1 MSYRHLLLTLLTLGV
16 AAPAAAQDTV
26 ATAPEGPRQLTR
38 EDLAGW
44 KTIRNA
50 SLSADGRWFGHVLA
64 PNEGDAEVILRTT
77 TGETEH
83 RFPVGDVTQQ
93 NGLTITRD
101 GAWAAFLAW
110 PTAAEA
116 KKLRKDRKPVQG
128 TATLVALG
136 TGEVRRFEK
145 VRRISF
151 AGDRPGWVALHGYPD
166 APATGAGAA
175 GGASPGGGTSGAT
188 LLLHDLARNAT
199 LSIGDVGEFGF
210 DDRGEWLA
218 WTVDTKDRLTNGVQ
232 FRHLASD
239 AVRPGD
245 FAKAVY
251 RRLTWADSGRAL
263 AVMRGIPDTARA
275 DTLFAVV
282 AWTSFGPQGPVRHE
296 MRGDSAAGVPPGL
309 KVSPDRVLR
318 WSDDLATLSLGLR
331 ETNPPKDR
339 GPAWGD
345 DEKPVV
351 EIWHGREPRL
361 QPMQKVQEN
370 ADKSFSWLAVWHL
383 AQQRLVRL
391 ADEEVR
397 DVQLAPTGHWAV
409 GFDQRAYELEGNLT
423 GRRYRDVY
431 VVDQRDGTRRLALTK
446 AGTTL
451 TMSPDGERFAWFE
464 DGHWLTQSFAGGP
477 VRNMTD
483 GISAIFWDEENDRNV
498 DKPARFPLGWTDDSR
513 ALVLTDGWDLWRVPV
528 AAGTATNL
536 TVNGKRDGLRYRQIV
551 QPDPRARGIDLGKPV
566 ELHFYGERTKREG
579 FGRIQPGRPG
589 VTVLLSDDAQ
599 LRVTRARDAARHAW
613 TRGTFVDF
621 PDWWTATGSLT
632 APTRLTDANPQQ
644 REVAWSAGARLVDY
658 VSARGDTL
666 QAALFLPAGWT
677 PGMRAPTVVYIYE
690 KLSQSLH
697 QYAIPNETRY
707 LNPSVY
713 TSRGYAILMPD
724 ITYTLND
731 PGMSA
736 VWTVLP
742 ALDAAVATGVVDPER
757 VGLQGHSWGG
767 YQTAFL
773 VTQTDRFKGA
783 IAGAPLTDMISMYS
797 SVYWNSGSAN
807 QPIFVSS
814 QGRFLGN
821 YIDHA
826 DAYLRNSPN
835 RFAQR
840 VTTPLIIMHNDK
852 DGAVDFNQGVTY
864 FNTLRELGK
873 EVVMLSYPGENHGLA
888 KRANQV
894 DYATRMQEFFD
905 AKLRGMTEPEW
916 YRVGVPRLQLDQHL
930 RARRP
935 PPPTPPATA
944 APDTTVAPASP

>member
-1 MSYRHLLLTLLTLGV
+1 MSHRSLFLALLGMAL
-16 AAPAAAQDTV
+16 AAPVAAQDTV
-26 ATAPEGPRQLTR
+26 ATVVAGPRQLTP

-50 SLSADGRWFGHVLA
+50 ALSADGRWFGHVLA
-64 PNEGDAEVILRTT
+64 PNEGDAEVVLRTT
-77 TGETEH
+77 SGPTEH
-83 RFPVGDVTQQ
+83 RFAAGDVTQQ
-93 NGLTITRD
+93 NALTITRD
-101 GAWAAFLAW
+101 GAWAAFLTW

-128 TATLVALG
+128 TATLVALA

-145 VRRISF
+145 VRRIAF

-166 APATGAGAA
+166 APAGGGAGAA
-175 GGASPGGGTSGAT
+175 PATSGGGTTAAT
-188 LLLHDLARNAT
+188 LLLHDLGRNAT
-199 LSIGDVGEFGF
+199 LAIGDVGEFGF
-210 DDRGEWLA
+210 DERGEWLA
-218 WTVDTKDRLTNGVQ
+218 WTIDTKDRLANGVQ
-232 FRHLASD
+232 FRHLPTD

-245 FAKAVY
+245 FGSAVY
-251 RRLTWADSGRAL
+251 RRLTWADSGSAL
-263 AVMRGIPDTARA
+263 AVMRGIPDTATA
-275 DTLFAVV
+275 DTLFAIV
-282 AWTSFGPQGPVRHE
+282 AWTRFGPQGPIRHE
-296 MRGDSAAGVPPGL
+296 MRGDSAAGMPEGL
-309 KVSPDRVLR
+309 KVSPDRTLR
-318 WSDDLATLSLGLR
+318 WSDDLASLSLGLR
-331 ETNPPKDR
+331 ATNPPKDR
-339 GPAWGD
+339 GAAWEEAD
-345 DEKPVV
+345 KPVV
-351 EIWHGREPRL
+351 EIWHGSEPRL
-361 QPMQKVQEN
+361 QPMQKVQEG

-383 AQQRLVRL
+383 AAQRLVRL
-391 ADEEVR
+391 ADEQVR
-397 DVQLAPTGHWAV
+397 DVQLAPVGPWAI
-409 GFDQRAYELEGNLT
+409 GFDQRAYELDGNLT

-431 VVDQRDGTRRLALTK
+431 VIDQRDGSRRLALTK

-451 TMSPDGERFAWFE
+451 TMSPDGSRFAWFE
-464 DGHWLTQSFAGGP
+464 DGHWLTQAFSGGP
-477 VRNMTD
+477 TRNLTA
-483 GISAIFWDEENDRNV
+483 GIAATFWNDEDDHNV
-498 DKPARFPLGWTDDSR
+498 EKPARVPLGWTHDSR

-528 AAGTATNL
+528 AAGPATNL
-536 TVNGKRDGLRYRQIV
+536 TVNGKREGWRYRQIV
-551 QPDPRARGIDLGKPV
+551 QPDPRARGIDLTRPV

-579 FGRIQPGRPG
+579 FGRIMPGRVG
-589 VTVLLSDDAQ
+589 VTVLLADDAQ
-599 LRVTRARDAARHAW
+599 LRVTRARDADRHAW

-621 PDWWTATGSLT
+621 PDWWTAAGDLR
-632 APTRLTDANPQQ
+632 AATRLTTANPQQ
-644 REVAWSAGARLVDY
+644 QAIAWSAGARLVDY
-658 VSARGDTL
+658 VSAQGDTL

-677 PGMRAPTVVYIYE
+677 PGTRAPTVVYIYE

-697 QYAIPNETRY
+697 QYAIPNATRY

-736 VWTVLP
+736 VWAVLP
-742 ALDAAVATGVVDPER
+742 ALDAAIATGVVDPDR

-821 YIDHA
+821 YLDHA
-826 DAYLRNSPN
+826 EAYRRNSPN
-835 RFAQR
+835 RFADR

-888 KRANQV
+888 KRANQI

-905 AKLRGMTEPEW
+905 AKLRGLPEPDW
-916 YRVGVPRLQLDQHL
+916 YRVGVPRLQLDAHL

-935 PPPTPPATA
+935 PPPTKPATA
-944 APDTTVAPASP
+944 APAPTTAPASP

>member
-1 MSYRHLLLTLLTLGV
+1 MSHRRWFLAFLSLALS
-16 AAPAAAQDTV
+16 APAAAQDTV
-26 ATAPEGPRQLTR
+26 ATVSTGPRQLTR
-38 EDLAGW
+38 EDLMGW
-44 KTIRNA
+44 KSVRNA
-50 SLSADGRWFGHVLA
+50 TLAADGRWFGHVLA
-64 PNEGDAEVILRTT
+64 PNEGDAEVILRMTA
-77 TGETEH
+77 GDTEH
-83 RFPVGDVTQQ
+83 RFPAGDVTQQ
-93 NGLTITRD
+93 NALTITRD

-116 KKLRKDRKPVQG
+116 KKLRKDRKPVQA
-128 TATLVALG
+128 TATLVALA

-145 VRRISF
+145 VRRIAF
-151 AGDRPGWVALHGYPD
+151 AGDRPGWVALHGYPET
-166 APATGAGAA
+166 PTAGAA
-175 GGASPGGGTSGAT
+175 GAAAPSGGGTSGAT

-210 DDRGEWLA
+210 DERGEWLA
-218 WTVDTKDRLTNGVQ
+218 WTVETKDRLTNGVQ

-251 RRLTWADSGRAL
+251 RRLTWADSGSAL
-263 AVMRGIPDTARA
+263 AVMRGIPDSASA

-282 AWTSFGPQGPVRHE
+282 AWTRFGPQGPVRHE
-296 MRGDSAAGVPPGL
+296 MRGDSAAGMPSGL

-318 WSDDLATLSLGLR
+318 WSDDLTSLSLGLR
-331 ETNPPKDR
+331 AINPPKDR
-339 GPAWGD
+339 GPAWED
-345 DEKPVV
+345 DDKPVV
-351 EIWHGREPRL
+351 EIWHGSEPRL
-361 QPMQKVQEN
+361 QPMQKVQES
-370 ADKSFSWLAVWHL
+370 ADKAFSWLAVWHL
-383 AQQRLVRL
+383 APQRLIRL

-409 GFDQRAYELEGNLT
+409 GFDQRAYELEGNLS

-431 VVDQRDGTRRLALTK
+431 VIDQRDGSRRLVLTK
-446 AGTTL
+446 AGTSL
-451 TMSPDGERFAWFE
+451 TMSPNGERFAWFE
-464 DGHWLTQSFAGGP
+464 DGQWLTQAFSGGS
-477 VRNMTD
+477 VRNVTE
-483 GISAIFWDEENDRNV
+483 GIAATFWDDENDRNV
-498 DKPARFPLGWTDDSR
+498 EKPARFPLGWTQDSR
-513 ALVLTDGWDLWRVPV
+513 ALVLSDGWDLWRVPV
-528 AAGTATNL
+528 APGAATNL
-536 TVNGKRDGLRYRQIV
+536 TVNGKREGLRYRQIV
-551 QPDPRARGIDLGKPV
+551 QPDPRARGIDLTKPV
-566 ELHFYGERTKREG
+566 DLHFYGERTKREG

-589 VTVLLSDDAQ
+589 VTVLLTDDAQ
-599 LRVTRARDAARHAW
+599 IRVTRARDAARHAW
-613 TRGTFVDF
+613 TRGTFVEF
-621 PDWWTATGSLT
+621 PDWWTGTGSLT
-632 APTRLTDANPQQ
+632 AATRLTDANPQQ

-658 VSARGDTL
+658 VSAKGDTL

-677 PGMRAPTVVYIYE
+677 PGTKAPTVVYIYE

-697 QYAIPNETRY
+697 QYAMPNETRY

-742 ALDAAVATGVVDPER
+742 ALDAAIATGVVDPDR

-821 YIDHA
+821 YLDHA

-835 RFAQR
+835 RFAHR

-864 FNTLRELGK
+864 YNTLRELGK

-888 KRANQV
+888 KRANQI
-894 DYATRMQEFFD
+894 DYAARMQEFFD
-905 AKLRGMTEPEW
+905 AKLRALPEPDW
-916 YRVGVPRLQLDQHL
+916 YRIGVPRLQLDQHL

-935 PPPTPPATA
+935 PPPTPPVKVAT
-944 APDTTVAPASP
+944 DTTTAPASP